1 MNWGKMKLIIYAEN
15 RTEMEKKLTL
25 SIQDKLPKIQIDT
38 ITSINDL
45 SRILGRPLSRIAVM
59 VIFVTCQKE
68 IDQWLGLKSLFDNIR
83 LILVLPD
90 RTKGMVTSGLQLH
103 PSFISYSDSDYLDIT
118 SVLKK
123 MYQRTKAV
131 MEWQGDTTIDGD

>member
-1 MNWGKMKLIIYAEN
+1 MKLIIYAEN
-15 RTEMEKKLTL
+15 RTEMGKKLTI

-45 SRILGRPLSRIAVM
+45 SRKLGRPLNRVAVI
-59 VIFVTCQKE
+59 VIFVTCQE
-68 IDQWLGLKSLFDNIR
+68 DIDQWLGLKSLFDNIR

-90 RTKGMVTSGLQLH
+90 RTKGMVASGLQLH
-103 PSFISYSDSDYLDIT
+103 PSFISYSDSDYIDIT

-123 MYQRTKAV
+123 IYQRTKAV
-131 MEWQGDTTIDGD
+131 MGWQGEPNIGGY

>member
-1 MNWGKMKLIIYAEN
+1 MKLIIYAEN
-15 RTEMEKKLTL
+15 RTEMGKKLTI

-45 SRILGRPLSRIAVM
+45 SRKLGRPLNRVAVI
-59 VIFVTCQKE
+59 VIFVTCQKD

-90 RTKGMVTSGLQLH
+90 RTKGMVASGLQLH
-103 PSFISYSDSDYLDIT
+103 PSFISYSDSDYRYIT

-123 MYQRTKAV
+123 IYQRTKEV
-131 MEWQGDTTIDGD
+131 MGWQGEPNIGGY

>member
-1 MNWGKMKLIIYAEN
+1 MKLIIYAEN
-15 RTEMEKKLTL
+15 RTKMGKKLEI
-25 SIQDKLPKIQIDT
+25 SIQDTLPKIQIDT
-38 ITSINDL
+38 ITSIDDL
-45 SRILGRPLSRIAVM
+45 SRIIGRPLNRIAVI

-90 RTKGMVTSGLQLH
+90 RTKGMVASGLQLH
-103 PSFISYSDSDYLDIT
+103 PSFISYCDSDYLDIT

-123 MYQRTKAV
+123 IYQRTKAV
-131 MEWQGDTTIDGD
+131 MGWQGEPNLSRYSPG